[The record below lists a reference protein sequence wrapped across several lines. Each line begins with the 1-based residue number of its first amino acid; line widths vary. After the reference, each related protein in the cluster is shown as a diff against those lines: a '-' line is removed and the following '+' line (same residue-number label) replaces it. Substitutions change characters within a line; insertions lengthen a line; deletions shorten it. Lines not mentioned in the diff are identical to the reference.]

1 METEKNM
8 WRTDDRTLLD
18 VVVDRAAM
26 EARLADCTAV
36 ERVWVLTLLGHS
48 GEAIRE
54 GHALLESSEDRF
66 KALLVL
72 AHAYQRTYRWS
83 EAARL
88 HEEALR
94 LARTRMREALARHQ
108 IGRRL
113 FDEGL
118 YAAAA
123 AEFDWAQDLYRH
135 AGRTR
140 QAEACRQAKDRA
152 LKAHAQ
158 AFFP

>member
-1 METEKNM
+1 METEKKM
-8 WRTDDRTLLD
+8 WRTDQGTLLD

-26 EARLADCTAV
+26 ESRLADCTTV
-36 ERVWVLTLLGHS
+36 ERVWLLTLLGR
-48 GEAIRE
+48 GDEAITE
-54 GHALLESSEDRF
+54 GRGLLETSEDPF
-66 KALLVL
+66 NALLVL
-72 AHAYQRTYRWS
+72 AHAYQRTYQWRQ
-83 EAARL
+83 AARL

-94 LARTRMREALARHQ
+94 LAHTRTREALVRHQ

-140 QAEACRQAKDRA
+140 QAETSRQAKDRA
-152 LKAHAQ
+152 LKIHAQ
-158 AFFP
+158 AMPR